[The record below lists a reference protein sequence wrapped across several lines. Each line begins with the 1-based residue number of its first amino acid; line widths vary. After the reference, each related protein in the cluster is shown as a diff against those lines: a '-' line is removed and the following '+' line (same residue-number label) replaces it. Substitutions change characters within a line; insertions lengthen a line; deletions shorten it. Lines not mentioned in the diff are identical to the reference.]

1 MNIVFPTEYGV
12 EGLVS
17 TRSDAYS
24 YGILLME
31 TFSRRKPSDDMFT
44 GELSLRRWIKDSM
57 PSQIAQTIDPNLLR
71 EEDFDAKLQCA
82 LSVMELALK
91 CSEDLPEM
99 RMSMKDVVKELNK
112 IQLQLIASCEKSRE
126 EMRIQ

>member
-1 MNIVFPTEYGV
+1 MNLYFATEYGV

-31 TFSRRKPSDDMFT
+31 TFSRRKPSDDMFA

-57 PSQIAQTIDPNLLR
+57 PIQIACTIDPNLLR
-71 EEDFDAKLQCA
+71 GEEDFDAKLQCV

-99 RMSMKDVVKELNK
+99 RMSMKDTLKALNK
-112 IQLQLIASCEKSRE
+112 IKLQFLASCGKSRE
-126 EMRIQ
+126 